1 MQINQW
7 RILGDQLLRKSPIE
21 VKDNSNIW
29 PSSSEKFDLG
39 IYPSCT
45 LSIALINPTREGMV
59 GCRQVIQICKDHQCG
74 SAWWSCWR
82 AEGSWSRRDHQ
93 LKYWRQVNKLL
104 KSGIH
109 YDTPIFCICVI
120 IQAVWLPKCHNHE
133 MLLSKLKFFLSS
145 YDILWVSGMS
155 IRQLI
160 YKKQCTWKF
169 CMAPSPLFDCMY
181 WQGSGLHHKL
191 PNL

>member
-59 GCRQVIQICKDHQCG
+59 GCRQVIQICKYWG
-74 SAWWSCWR
+74 IKTINVV
-82 AEGSWSRRDHQ
+82 RRDDHVEE
-93 LKYWRQVNKLL
+93 LKALGADEIINSSTEG
-104 KSGIH
+104 KSTNFSNLEYTMIH
-109 YDTPIFCICVI
+109 R
-120 IQAVWLPKCHNHE
+120 
-133 MLLSKLKFFLSS
+133 FF
-145 YDILWVSGMS
+145 VSV
-155 IRQLI
+155 
-160 YKKQCTWKF
+160 
-169 CMAPSPLFDCMY
+169 
-181 WQGSGLHHKL
+181 
-191 PNL
+191 